1 MKWFYMISYPFM
13 SLTQPGVTTVM
24 DEALSDVPSDVKQ
37 PQHALVCVAPGQ
49 FATDYMKWRNGLH
62 ISKLVHNFLWL
73 VYDNRLT
80 SSDMSEK

>member
-1 MKWFYMISYPFM
+1 M

-49 FATDYMKWRNGLH
+49 FATDYMKWFYM
-62 ISKLVHNFLWL
+62 ISYPFMSPTQPGVTTVMDEALSDVPSDVKQPQHALV
-73 VYDNRLT
+73 
-80 SSDMSEK
+80 

>member
-1 MKWFYMISYPFM
+1 M

-49 FATDYMKWRNGLH
+49 FAADYMK
-62 ISKLVHNFLWL
+62 
-73 VYDNRLT
+73 
-80 SSDMSEK
+80 